1 MLKKAASPAAFPFG
15 HERRIFLRVKEK
27 ITVQS
32 KEGVIKLSSKTVFL
46 KDTKPSSKVH
56 LQLMVFKRLYREGN
70 RTGYILGDKTG
81 DIKALLD
88 NGISL
93 DVGQVIEVWGT
104 REFTLEISKFSEVD
118 EYDLED
124 FLPTLKR
131 PIEEVM
137 KEIDQ
142 LTDEVIVSDE
152 ARALNDYFFKDDDFL
167 SKFKKGI
174 GGVSM
179 HHNYIGGLAEH
190 TLNVMVL
197 TRFLCER
204 YDSRKLEVAVLAAK
218 LHDIG
223 KIYELDFNG
232 PFRYTLRGEME
243 GHIVIGVQMID
254 QAINSDPS
262 RYSEDFV
269 MRVKGCVVQHHGK
282 LEFGSPREMKMEEA
296 FALNFADSID
306 ATMNKIGQIRENTDE
321 NQWSEYDRRIETR
334 LYL

>member
-1 MLKKAASPAAFPFG
+1 MAK
-15 HERRIFLRVKEK
+15 
-27 ITVQS
+27 
-32 KEGVIKLSSKTVFL
+32 KTVFL
-46 KDTKPSSKVH
+46 KDTRAPSKVQ
-56 LQLMVFKRLYREGN
+56 LLLMVMKKLYREGN

-88 NGISL
+88 NGIDL
-93 DVGQVIEVWGT
+93 KIGQVIEVWGE
-104 REFTLEISKFSEVD
+104 RDYNLEISKFAEVD
-118 EYDLED
+118 EYDIED

-131 PIEEVM
+131 PVDEVM
-137 KEIDQ
+137 DEMEK
-142 LTDEVIVSDE
+142 LTREVLVSEE
-152 ARALNDYFFKDDDFL
+152 ALLLNDYFFMNEDFL
-167 SKFKKGI
+167 KLFKKGI

-190 TLNVMVL
+190 TLNVMWL
-197 TRFLCER
+197 TKFLCER
-204 YDSRKLEVAVLAAK
+204 YESRKLEIAVLSAK

-243 GHIVIGVQMID
+243 GHIVIGVEMID
-254 QAINSDPS
+254 GAIKASPQS
-262 RYSEDFV
+262 YSEDFV
-269 MRVKGCVVQHHGK
+269 MRVKGCVIQHHGK

-296 FALNFADSID
+296 FTLNFADSID
-306 ATMNKIGQIRENTDE
+306 ATMNKIGQIRANTDE

>member
-1 MLKKAASPAAFPFG
+1 MKS
-15 HERRIFLRVKEK
+15 VY
-27 ITVQS
+27 
-32 KEGVIKLSSKTVFL
+32 L
-46 KDTKPSSKVH
+46 KDTKSGFKIQV
-56 LQLMVFKRLYREGN
+56 QLMVMKRLFREGN
-70 RTGYILGDKTG
+70 KTGYILGDKTG
-81 DIKALLD
+81 DIKAFLD
-88 NGISL
+88 NSIKL
-93 DVGQVIEVWGT
+93 EVGQVIEVWGT
-104 REFTLEISKFSEVD
+104 REFNLDISKFAEVSA
-118 EYDLED
+118 YDIKD
-124 FLPTLKR
+124 YLPTLKR
-131 PIEEVM
+131 PIDEVM
-137 KEIDQ
+137 NEIEKM
-142 LTDEVIVSDE
+142 TEEVIVSDE
-152 ARALNDYFFKDDDFL
+152 GKLLNDYFFKDEDFL
-167 SKFKKGI
+167 ARFKKGI

-190 TLNVMVL
+190 TLNVMYL
-197 TRFLCER
+197 TKFLCER
-204 YDSRKLEVAVLAAK
+204 YDSRKLEIAVLSAK

-223 KIYELDFNG
+223 KIYELDYTG

-254 QAINSDPS
+254 EAVKSSPE

-282 LEFGSPREMKMEEA
+282 LEFGSLREMKMEEA

>member
-1 MLKKAASPAAFPFG
+1 M
-15 HERRIFLRVKEK
+15 
-27 ITVQS
+27 S
-32 KEGVIKLSSKTVFL
+32 KKTVFL
-46 KDTKPSSKVH
+46 KDTNVSSKVQ
-56 LQLMVFKRLYREGN
+56 LRLMVMKKLYREGN

-81 DIKALLD
+81 DIKALMD
-88 NGISL
+88 NGIQL
-93 DVGQVIEVWGT
+93 QVGQVVDVWGT
-104 REFTLEISKFSEVD
+104 RESNLEISKFAEVI

-124 FLPTLKR
+124 YLPALNR

-137 KEIDQ
+137 DEMEN
-142 LTDEVIVSDE
+142 LTREVIISEE
-152 ARALNDYFFKDDDFL
+152 ALLLNDYFFKNEEFM
-167 SKFKKGI
+167 SRFKKGI

-190 TLNVMVL
+190 TLNVMFL
-197 TRFLCER
+197 TKFLCER
-204 YDSRKLEVAVLAAK
+204 YDSRKLEIAVLSAK

-232 PFRYTLRGEME
+232 PFHYTLRGEME
-243 GHIVIGVQMID
+243 GHIVIGIEMINEAI
-254 QAINSDPS
+254 QAYPQ

-306 ATMNKIGQIRENTDE
+306 ATMNKIAQIRDNTDE